1 MRVVYD
7 CEVFPNVFTLAAEY
21 VDSPFTESF
30 EISPWRDDS
39 KALFEWLMWLRD
51 TDAQMVGFNNVGFD
65 YPLIHLF
72 MNMVGQAS
80 PEMIYAH
87 AMAIIAAQDE
97 DKFANIIWPGD
108 RKIVQI
114 DLFKIHHFDNFAR
127 ATSLKALEFNM
138 RLDNVADLPFPVGTV
153 LNQNQITMLRRYN
166 AHDVSATKAVYAETL
181 PMIAFREE
189 LSAKYGKDF
198 LNHNDVK
205 IGKEIFQ
212 MALEAS
218 NVPCYVYN
226 GNGRQPA
233 QTPRPVIRL
242 SECVPDYAY
251 LHTRSFNNIKRHFE
265 NTTISET
272 KGAFTDLTANLN
284 GLEFV
289 FGTGGLHASVENQ
302 SFIADEVMM
311 ILDVDV
317 TSMYPSIAI
326 ANNYYPEH
334 LTEKFIEV
342 YQKLKDDRIRYKK
355 GTAENAMLKLALNG
369 VYGAS
374 NDRYSVFYDPRFTMQ
389 ITITGQLSLA
399 MLAEKLCDYGRII
412 QCNTDGITL
421 YLPRLAEQTVRNE
434 CAVWEK
440 LTGLELEYVEY
451 SKMFVADVNSYL
463 AEYVKGGVKRKG
475 RYEYNI
481 GWHQNASALV
491 VPKVAE
497 KVLLEGA
504 DPRHLVAEWPDIMD
518 FMLRVKVPRTSKLV
532 GIDEHG
538 EHTLQN
544 MTRYFVSTGG
554 MRLVKVMPPL
564 AKKPGV
570 WRRIGVEAGRTV
582 CVCNDIKDATLPI
595 AHDYYLNEIH
605 KLTLGMK

>member
-1 MRVVYD
+1 
-7 CEVFPNVFTLAAEY
+7 
-21 VDSPFTESF
+21 
-30 EISPWRDDS
+30 
-39 KALFEWLMWLRD
+39 
-51 TDAQMVGFNNVGFD
+51 
-65 YPLIHLF
+65 
-72 MNMVGQAS
+72 
-80 PEMIYAH
+80 
-87 AMAIIAAQDE
+87 
-97 DKFANIIWPGD
+97 
-108 RKIVQI
+108 
-114 DLFKIHHFDNFAR
+114 
-127 ATSLKALEFNM
+127 
-138 RLDNVADLPFPVGTV
+138 
-153 LNQNQITMLRRYN
+153 
-166 AHDVSATKAVYAETL
+166 
-181 PMIAFREE
+181 
-189 LSAKYGKDF
+189 
-198 LNHNDVK
+198 
-205 IGKEIFQ
+205 
-212 MALEAS
+212 
-218 NVPCYVYN
+218 
-226 GNGRQPA
+226 
-233 QTPRPVIRL
+233 
-242 SECVPDYAY
+242 
-251 LHTRSFNNIKRHFE
+251 
-265 NTTISET
+265 
-272 KGAFTDLTANLN
+272 
-284 GLEFV
+284 
-289 FGTGGLHASVENQ
+289 
-302 SFIADEVMM
+302 
-311 ILDVDV
+311 
-317 TSMYPSIAI
+317 
-326 ANNYYPEH
+326 
-334 LTEKFIEV
+334 
-342 YQKLKDDRIRYKK
+342 
-355 GTAENAMLKLALNG
+355 MLKLALNG

-399 MLAEKLCDYGRII
+399 MLAERLCGYGRII

-440 LTGLELEYVEY
+440 LTGLELEYAEY

-475 RYEYNI
+475 RYEYDM

-504 DPRHLVAEWPDIMD
+504 DPRTLVAEWSDIMD

-538 EHTLQN
+538 EHLLQN
-544 MTRYFVSTGG
+544 MTRYFVSTTG